1 MFLVRNVIKN
11 FVKMNYNELYNV
23 LKDRFSSKGEFEH
36 VEELNLT
43 IETQYFNSQR
53 ADLLFGSPMHS
64 CEKHKDAFEL
74 SQDSTFVSY
83 GLDEVEL
90 RDYEI
95 ECNKRF
101 EYYIL
106 KCADI
111 SQAEGAII
119 FFHGLNEKKW
129 DKYLPW
135 AYEFAQRT
143 KKAVIL
149 FPIAFHMNRADERWS
164 DRRLMERVSKFRRE
178 KFSDNTDSSFVNA
191 ATSSRLES
199 HPQRIFWSGF
209 QTYSDVISLV
219 NSIREGEVRS
229 ISSDSGFDLF
239 GYSIGSFLS
248 VIIKMADPHGIFKDS
263 KLFCFCGGM
272 TIDRM
277 FPISKYIMDSRST
290 IRMQTVFAEL
300 LSSNFTGDKRLAHFQ
315 NESLHGQESWFKTML
330 RYNYYQK
337 EREERI
343 KELELQLKA
352 YVLMKDE
359 VAPPVEAMNTL
370 QGGYRDIKV
379 DVEIQD
385 FSFDYTHVVPFPL
398 GNKDKEE
405 VTKGFQHFVN
415 SASEFY
421 MK

>member
-1 MFLVRNVIKN
+1 MF
-11 FVKMNYNELYNV
+11 YNELYEV
-23 LKDRFSSKGEFEH
+23 LRERFDSKEAYEDIA
-36 VEELNLT
+36 ELNLT
-43 IETQYFNSQR
+43 IETIHFDSECTE
-53 ADLLFGSPMHS
+53 LLLGSPVQS
-64 CEKHKDAFEL
+64 CVKHKNVFT
-74 SQDSTFVSY
+74 STEAGPYVSY
-83 GLDEVEL
+83 GFEDVEAK
-90 RDYEI
+90 DFDI

-101 EYYIL
+101 DYYVL
-106 KCADI
+106 KRSDI
-111 SQAEGAII
+111 EQVDGAII

-149 FPIAFHMNRADERWS
+149 FPISFHMNRADERWS
-164 DRRLMERVSKFRRE
+164 DRHIMERVSIFRRE
-178 KFSDNTDSSFVNA
+178 KFTDNTDSSFVNA
-191 ATSSRLES
+191 ATSSRLEA

-219 NSIREGEVRS
+219 NSVRQGS
-229 ISSDSGFDLF
+229 ISSISPSATFDLF

-248 VIIKMADPHGIFKDS
+248 TIIKMADPLGIFQES

-277 FPISKYIMDSRST
+277 FPISKYIMDARSA

-300 LSSNFTGDKRLAHFQ
+300 LSSNFHSDQRLAHFQ
-315 NESLHGQESWFKTML
+315 NEDLHGQESWFKTML

-337 EREERI
+337 ERESRI
-343 KELELQLKA
+343 KELQYQIKA
-352 YVLMKDE
+352 FVLVKDE

-379 DVEIQD
+379 DVEVQD
-385 FSFDYTHVVPFPL
+385 FPFDYSHVVPFPL
-398 GNKDKEE
+398 ANKNKEE
-405 VTKGFQHFVN
+405 VTVAFNHFVE
-415 SASEFY
+415 SASQFY
-421 MK
+421 IN